1 MVVALLRRLEELG
14 KKLYEDKKMKR
25 LLLGLVILV
34 IPQGLWAVSKGVC
47 GAQFLKIDPV
57 ARPASMGGA
66 FSALADDASAGYY
79 NPAGLAQ
86 LRMAEAITCGGLWID
101 ETRYGF
107 IGYSAPIS
115 RDNALGVSA
124 LYLQTPKMSGYDEK
138 GKDYWKTEDFDA
150 KDLAVSFSY
159 SQRFSPRNYFGLS
172 AKWISQQIEK
182 EKTSNFA
189 IDAGQIYKM
198 DGLSLAVVVANI
210 GPKIKFIREEDKMP
224 LTLKLGA
231 VYRLMDEDA
240 KLLLDLVK
248 PLDNNWKVC
257 LGTEWQINRNLTLRG
272 GYNSQV
278 FSDLGIGVSLG
289 AGLKLGTFQLDYAYI
304 PYNELG
310 DTHRLSFTTH
320 FGK

>member
-1 MVVALLRRLEELG
+1 
-14 KKLYEDKKMKR
+14 MKR
-25 LLLGLVILV
+25 LLTMLVILTSFKV
-34 IPQGLWAVSKGVC
+34 GAVSKGVC

-57 ARPASMGGA
+57 ARAASMGGA

-86 LRMAEAITCGGLWID
+86 LKTAEAITCGGVWIE

-107 IGYSAPIS
+107 IGYAAPIS
-115 RDNALGVSA
+115 RDNALGVA
-124 LYLQTPKMSGYDEK
+124 VLYLQTPKISGYDDSNPPNK
-138 GKDYWKTEDFDA
+138 IDDFDA

-159 SQRFSPRNYFGLS
+159 SQRFSRRNYFGIS

-182 EKTSNFA
+182 EKTYSFA
-189 IDAGQIYKM
+189 IDAGEIYKPPM
-198 DGLSLAVVVANI
+198 IDGLSLAVVVQNI
-210 GPKIKFIREEDKMP
+210 GPPIKFIREEDKMP
-224 LTLKLGA
+224 ITLKLGA
-231 VYRLMDEDA
+231 VYKLMDENA

-248 PLDNNWKVC
+248 PLDNNWRVSC
-257 LGTEWQINRNLTLRG
+257 GTEWCINRNLSLRG

-278 FSDLGIGVSLG
+278 FKDLGIGVSLG
-289 AGLKLGTFQLDYAYI
+289 AGLKLGTFALDYAYV

-310 DTHRLSFTTH
+310 DTHRFSFTTH

>member
-1 MVVALLRRLEELG
+1 M
-14 KKLYEDKKMKR
+14 KKL
-25 LLLGLVILV
+25 LILVVILFPLK
-34 IPQGLWAVSKGVC
+34 IWAGPSKGVC

-57 ARPASMGGA
+57 ARSASMGGA
-66 FSALADDASAGYY
+66 FSALADDASASYY

-86 LRMAEAITCGGLWID
+86 LRMPEAITCGGLWID

-124 LYLQTPKMSGYDEK
+124 LYLQTPKIPGYDEK
-138 GKDYWKTEDFDA
+138 GSDYWKTGDFDA
-150 KDLAVSFSY
+150 KDLAVTFSY
-159 SQRFSPRNYFGLS
+159 SQRFSPRNYFGVS

-182 EKTSNFA
+182 EKRYSFA
-189 IDAGQIYKM
+189 LDAGQIYKM

-231 VYRLMDEDA
+231 VYKLMDEDA

-248 PLDNNWKVC
+248 PLDNDWKVC
-257 LGTEWQINRNLTLRG
+257 LGTEWQINRNLALRG
-272 GYNSQV
+272 GYNSQL
-278 FSDLGIGVSLG
+278 FRDLGIGVSLG
-289 AGLKLGTFQLDYAYI
+289 AGLKLGTFGLDYAYV

-320 FGK
+320 FGR